1 MQAGRMVRR
10 GFLIFLSVLAW
21 PRPPARAADGGAA
34 ESAALGGIDVP
45 AGRARVLAAFPLGG
59 ATAAALAF
67 AADLQEGTRD
77 LFAVA
82 AAGRVVALEVLS
94 WQGTDGSRL
103 YTRLAVVP
111 DGRRLRLERTA
122 SAPRGRG
129 FRREQWTDYLAW
141 RESGPM
147 ADAPVRPVLAGTWQ
161 AGLAE
166 QRAGVLAT
174 LAVGLRGVPPALIAA
189 CPPPCFPV

>member
-1 MQAGRMVRR
+1 MFRR
-10 GFLIFLSVLAW
+10 GLLMFLSVLAW
-21 PRPPARAADGGAA
+21 PRAPARAADGGAE
-34 ESAALGGIDVP
+34 ESATLGGIGVP
-45 AGRARVLAAFPLGG
+45 AARARVLAAFPLGG
-59 ATAAALAF
+59 ARAVALAF
-67 AADLQEGTRD
+67 AADLPEGTRD
-77 LFAVA
+77 LLAVA

-94 WQGTDGSRL
+94 WRGADGSLL
-103 YTRLAVVP
+103 YTRLSVVP

-141 RESGPM
+141 REAGPM

-161 AGLAE
+161 AGLAA

-174 LAVGLRGVPPALIAA
+174 LAVGLRGVPPALVAA
-189 CPPPCFPV
+189 CPPPLFPV